1 MVGKIP
7 TWALGNSEI
16 PSCRSLAHAMS
27 MVDSKT

>member
-7 TWALGNSEI
+7 TWALEDSEI
-16 PSCRSLAHAMS
+16 PSHRYLAHAMS

>member
-7 TWALGNSEI
+7 TWALGDSEI
-16 PSCRSLAHAMS
+16 PSHRYLAHAMS